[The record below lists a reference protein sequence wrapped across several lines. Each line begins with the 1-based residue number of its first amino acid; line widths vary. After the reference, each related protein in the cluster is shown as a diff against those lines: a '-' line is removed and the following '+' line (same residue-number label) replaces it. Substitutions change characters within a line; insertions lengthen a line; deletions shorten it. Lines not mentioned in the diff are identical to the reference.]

1 MPGVDYIECNVCD
14 KEALMIALDGVELV
28 FHTSAVIDLS
38 PFPTRNLNGKPKIE
52 EVNIG
57 GTGTSS
63 PPPPFSHPLL
73 IVVALAHS

>member
-1 MPGVDYIECNVCD
+1 
-14 KEALMIALDGVELV
+14 MIALDGVELV

-63 PPPPFSHPLL
+63 PPPPSHT
-73 IVVALAHS
+73 HS